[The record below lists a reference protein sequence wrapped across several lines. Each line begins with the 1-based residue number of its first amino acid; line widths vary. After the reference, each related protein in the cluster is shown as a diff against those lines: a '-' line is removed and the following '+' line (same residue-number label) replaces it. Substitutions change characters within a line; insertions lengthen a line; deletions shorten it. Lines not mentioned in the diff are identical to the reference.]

1 MPLEHTSIAKCNLLK
16 AKTPACPVCKVV
28 IDKTLLLGKS
38 GGDEEKKMEKKRMQA
53 VLTVKDHEIDAM
65 LQEKK
70 KEKEAFIRDK
80 DFAKATAIHK
90 EIAIL
95 QHKQGERD
103 DKLRAAE
110 AKKKREA
117 DEKAEADKKAE
128 AKKNAAAAKKAKKS
142 RGA

>member
-1 MPLEHTSIAKCNLLK
+1 M
-16 AKTPACPVCKVV
+16 V

-38 GGDEEKKMEKKRMQA
+38 GADEEKKMEKKRMQA

-70 KEKEAFIRDK
+70 KEKEAFIKDK

-110 AKKKREA
+110 AKKKKEEEEKKAA
-117 DEKAEADKKAE
+117 DEKEESRKK
-128 AKKNAAAAKKAKKS
+128 AAAAKKLKKS